1 MTVVLV
7 TGGAA
12 RIGKAIAEQCAA
24 KGHNVAIHYNSSEAE
39 AFALVDALSSLYP
52 KQTIKAFQANFND
65 VSAANTLMSAVITHF
80 GYCNV
85 LINNASTFVYD
96 TLLVATPEL
105 FDFHNNINV
114 KAPLFLAKSF
124 VNSFRV
130 SRTLNTGPLEGH
142 IINII
147 DQRVWNLTP
156 YFLTY
161 SISKASLWAMTQILA
176 LELAPFIR
184 VNAIGPGPT
193 LPSEHQTQAQFESS
207 VEQVPLKVQTPLS
220 DFGNTI
226 DFLLNTSSITGQMI
240 ALDGGQHMGWGFP
253 KASSETPANAHT
265 L

>member
-7 TGGAA
+7 TGGAK

-39 AFALVDALSSLYP
+39 AFALADELSSLYP
-52 KQTIKAFQANFND
+52 KQTIKTFHADFKD
-65 VSAANTLMSAVITHF
+65 VSTINKLMTEVINDF
-80 GYCNV
+80 GYCDV
-85 LINNASTFVYD
+85 LINSASTFVYD
-96 TLLVATPEL
+96 TLSAATPEL
-105 FDFHNNINV
+105 WDFHGDINV
-114 KAPLFLAKSF
+114 KAPLFLAKAF
-124 VNSFRV
+124 VNSFKL
-130 SRTLNTGPLEGH
+130 SRSLNTGPLTGH

-147 DQRVWNLTP
+147 DQRVWNFTP

-161 SISKASLWAMTQILA
+161 SMSKASLWAMTQILA

-193 LPSEHQTQAQFESS
+193 LPSERQTQEQFENSI
-207 VEQVPLKVQTPLS
+207 EQIPLKIKTPLC

-226 DFLLNTSSITGQMI
+226 DFLLNASSITGQMI

-253 KASSETPANAHT
+253 NADAPRYVE
-265 L
+265 